1 VSATAR
7 KEQRPGSA
15 LRSRALIVVAMAA
28 LMLVLPTAVVV
39 LAVADAPAA
48 STGPGASGLSPAWD
62 KPVHFI
68 ETGLALGTNWSVN
81 LRGSIEASNGSEI
94 NFSEIPGT
102 YGFAVIPVVGYTAVP
117 SAGNVTV
124 PDCPNGVTVH
134 ITFTPVTVPSRYTIF
149 FNETGLPAGTTWWV
163 NLDGNNSSRATS
175 SISFSVLNGTYPYTN
190 PAVLSGS
197 PGVQFL
203 TVTSSG
209 SVVVNGA
216 DVVVAVPYST
226 QYFLTTIVF
235 PPGEG
240 SVTPGSGWYPAGAS
254 VGLSAVPSA
263 GYGFFNWSGSGTGNY
278 SGTSATPTI
287 TMNAPITENATFG
300 PVYSV
305 DFEEMGLA
313 DGVTWSV
320 TFNGVTHS
328 AFYVFLDFSAV
339 NGTYPYTVAPIP
351 GYHTDSYGGHVTV
364 AGSDVTV
371 IIKWVRVTYNVSFVE
386 AGLPSGT
393 RWSVTLNGSP
403 ESLAGASIVFVEP
416 NGTLPWTVA
425 PVSGYTA
432 NVTSGTVIIH
442 GANVAV
448 YLGWTTAT
456 TKPSPTYT
464 VSFVETGL
472 PTGTDWTVSLNST
485 VSVTVGSPTDVVEFV
500 GVAVGTYGY
509 WVPNVGTYQPAISS
523 GPVEVSGAN
532 VTVDVTFTTLAP
544 AVHPP
549 TSVAISIW
557 DLLMFAFI
565 AGGSIIVTYLIFRR
579 S

>member
-1 VSATAR
+1 MSATVR

-15 LRSRALIVVAMAA
+15 SGSRTLLVVALAA
-28 LMLVLPTAVVV
+28 LMLVLPTAVAV
-39 LAVADAPAA
+39 LAADAPAA
-48 STGPGASGLSPAWD
+48 SAGPGASGLSPAWD

-68 ETGLALGTNWSVN
+68 ETGLALGTSWSVN
-81 LRGSIEASNGSEI
+81 LSGSIEASIGSEI

-102 YGFAVIPVVGYTAVP
+102 YAFTVTPVIGYTAAP
-117 SAGNVTV
+117 LAGNVTV
-124 PDCPNGVTVH
+124 PDSMNGVTVD
-134 ITFTPVTVPSRYTIF
+134 ITFTPVTGPSMYTVF
-149 FNETGLPAGTTWWV
+149 FNETDLPAATSWWV
-163 NLDGNNSSRATS
+163 NLNGNNSSAATS
-175 SISFSVLNGTYPYTN
+175 SISFSVLNGTYPYTV

-203 TVTSSG
+203 AVTSSG
-209 SVVVNGA
+209 TVAVNGA
-216 DVVVAVPYST
+216 DIVVEVPYST
-226 QYFLTTIVF
+226 QYFLTTIAF
-235 PPGEG
+235 PAGEG
-240 SVTPGSGWYPAGAS
+240 TVTPGSGWYPAGAS

-263 GYGFFNWSGSGTGNY
+263 GYGFFNWSGSGSGNY

-300 PVYSV
+300 PLYAV

-320 TFNGVTHS
+320 TFNGATQS
-328 AFYVFLDFSAV
+328 AFSVFLDFSAV

-351 GYHTDSYGGHVTV
+351 GYHTNWYGGHVTV

-386 AGLPSGT
+386 SGLPGGT
-393 RWSVTLNGSP
+393 SWSVTLNGSSK
-403 ESLAGASIVFVEP
+403 SLAGATIVFVEP

-432 NVTSGTVIIH
+432 NVTSGTVVIH

-448 YLGWTTAT
+448 YVGWTITTA
-456 TKPSPTYT
+456 KPTPTYS

-485 VSVTVGSPTDVVEFV
+485 VSVTVGSPTDVVEFT

-509 WVPNVGTYQPAISS
+509 WVPNVGTYHPAISS
-523 GPVEVSGAN
+523 GAVDVSGAN
-532 VTVDVTFTTLAP
+532 VTVDVAFTAP
-544 AVHPP
+544 GPIVHSA

-557 DLLMFAFI
+557 DLIMFAFI
-565 AGGSIIVTYLIFRR
+565 AGGSVIVTYVIFRR